1 MNFTLNETEEL
12 YLPSTPAAL
21 YVGIP
26 VSHTI
31 MVKAHFF
38 LKKIKNFFIFSI
50 VKLSASGVCDELLH
64 LPDQHLRLPPRQLPP
79 QGCRHDTHSGNAH
92 RVLPGNYKF
101 EFIDYCT

>member
-31 MVKAHFF
+31 MVKKFF
-38 LKKIKNFFIFSI
+38 FKKYKNFYIFF
-50 VKLSASGVCDELLH
+50 VKLAAPGVCDELFH
-64 LPDQHLRLPPRQLPP
+64 LPDQHLRLPPRQFPP

-101 EFIDYCT
+101 EFVDNCT